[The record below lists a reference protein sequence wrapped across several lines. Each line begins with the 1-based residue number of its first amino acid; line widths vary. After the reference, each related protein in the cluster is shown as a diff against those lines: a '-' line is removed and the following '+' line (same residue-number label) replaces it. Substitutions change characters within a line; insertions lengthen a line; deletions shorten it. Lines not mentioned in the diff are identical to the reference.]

1 MKRTS
6 RDIRTA
12 NRYGVLRH
20 IVAESPVSRQELAA
34 ATGLSLATVANL
46 VGELLELGL
55 LIEVGY
61 EDSDGGRP
69 RGLVAVN
76 AEGGALIGVDVAET
90 YIHVELYDLSLAVIA
105 RAEEELRP
113 GEREPSQVLAHI
125 VSAVS
130 CVVAEAGI
138 PADRVLGVGVSMPG
152 MVDREGGVSVFAPNW
167 DWHDVPL
174 LSLLAEHIPY
184 PLYLDNPL
192 RACTVAELWFGAA
205 RGCDDVVVVNL
216 GTGVGAGI
224 ALGGALHR
232 GVTNSAGEWGHTTLV
247 LDGRLCHCGNHGCVE
262 TYVGAPG
269 IMQNLR
275 ELAPESPLLHPDDQT
290 ATIDALAR
298 GVTMRR
304 PCRGEGGPRH
314 RALSGR
320 RRGRP
325 GQPPQPRGDRPEQLG
340 GPQTRPATAGRGP
353 RSGRTARAA
362 APAGEHRDRAVPDRV
377 QPRESRR
384 GDLRPRRFPRV
395 GGTEVPETGAPR
407 QHRGSH
413 SSKDPQ
419 HTFLNSGRPRDG
431 PARPVG
437 RCRIVRST

>member
-1 MKRTS
+1 
-6 RDIRTA
+6 
-12 NRYGVLRH
+12 V
-20 IVAESPVSRQELAA
+20 
-34 ATGLSLATVANL
+34 
-46 VGELLELGL
+46 VG
-55 LIEVGY
+55 
-61 EDSDGGRP
+61 
-69 RGLVAVN
+69 
-76 AEGGALIGVDVAET
+76 
-90 YIHVELYDLSLAVIA
+90 
-105 RAEEELRP
+105 
-113 GEREPSQVLAHI
+113 
-125 VSAVS
+125 
-130 CVVAEAGI
+130 EAGI

-275 ELAPESPLLHPDDQT
+275 ELAPESSLLHPDDQT

-298 GVTMRR
+298 GVTAGDPVAVKVVRDTARYLGAAVADLVNLLNPEVIVLSSWVARRLGQPLLDEVREAVARHALRR
-304 PCRGEGGPRH
+304 PLESTEIVLCPIASNPVSLGAATFALEGSLASVGQKSPKPV
-314 RALSGR
+314 
-320 RRGRP
+320 RRGSTVAVTAAR
-325 GQPPQPRGDRPEQLG
+325 
-340 GPQTRPATAGRGP
+340 TRNTP
-353 RSGRTARAA
+353 S
-362 APAGEHRDRAVPDRV
+362 
-377 QPRESRR
+377 
-384 GDLRPRRFPRV
+384 
-395 GGTEVPETGAPR
+395 
-407 QHRGSH
+407 
-413 SSKDPQ
+413 
-419 HTFLNSGRPRDG
+419 
-431 PARPVG
+431 
-437 RCRIVRST
+437 

>member
-55 LIEVGY
+55 LVEVGY

-90 YIHVELYDLSLAVIA
+90 YIHVELYDLALTVIA

-113 GEREPSQVLAHI
+113 GENEPAQVLAHI
-125 VSAVS
+125 ASAVTT
-130 CVVAEAGI
+130 VVGEAGI
-138 PADRVLGVGVSMPG
+138 PAERVLGVGVSMPG

-184 PLYLDNPL
+184 PLHLDNPL
-192 RACTVAELWFGAA
+192 RACTIAELWFGAA
-205 RGCDDVVVVNL
+205 RGCDDAVVVNL

-275 ELAPESPLLHPDDQT
+275 ELAPESPLLHPEDQT
-290 ATIDALAR
+290 ATIAALAQ
-298 GVTMRR
+298 GVTDGDPVAVKVVRDTGRYLGAAVADLVNLLNPEVIVLSSWVARALGPPLLDEVREAVARHALRR
-304 PCRGEGGPRH
+304 PLESTRIVLSPIPSNPVSLGAATFALEGSLASVGQKSQKPPR
-314 RALSGR
+314 RA
-320 RRGRP
+320 
-325 GQPPQPRGDRPEQLG
+325 
-340 GPQTRPATAGRGP
+340 AG
-353 RSGRTARAA
+353 TARA
-362 APAGEHRDRAVPDRV
+362 
-377 QPRESRR
+377 
-384 GDLRPRRFPRV
+384 
-395 GGTEVPETGAPR
+395 
-407 QHRGSH
+407 
-413 SSKDPQ
+413 
-419 HTFLNSGRPRDG
+419 
-431 PARPVG
+431 
-437 RCRIVRST
+437 RSTP

>member
-1 MKRTS
+1 
-6 RDIRTA
+6 
-12 NRYGVLRH
+12 
-20 IVAESPVSRQELAA
+20 VSRQELAA

-130 CVVAEAGI
+130 CVVGEAGI

-298 GVTMRR
+298 GVTAGDPVAVKVVRDTARYLGAAVADLVNLLNPEVIVLSSWVARRLGQPLLDEVREAVARHALRR
-304 PCRGEGGPRH
+304 PLESTEIVLCPIASNPVSLGAATFALEGSLASVGQKSQKPV
-314 RALSGR
+314 
-320 RRGRP
+320 RRGS
-325 GQPPQPRGDRPEQLG
+325 
-340 GPQTRPATAGRGP
+340 TVAVTAA
-353 RSGRTARAA
+353 RT
-362 APAGEHRDRAVPDRV
+362 
-377 QPRESRR
+377 
-384 GDLRPRRFPRV
+384 
-395 GGTEVPETGAPR
+395 
-407 QHRGSH
+407 
-413 SSKDPQ
+413 
-419 HTFLNSGRPRDG
+419 
-431 PARPVG
+431 
-437 RCRIVRST
+437 RSTPS

>member
-12 NRYGVLRH
+12 NRYRVLRH
-20 IVAESPVSRQELAA
+20 IVAESPVSRQELTA

-55 LIEVGY
+55 LVEVGF

-76 AEGGALIGVDVAET
+76 AKGGALVGVDVAET
-90 YIHVELYDLSLAVIA
+90 YVHAELFDLSLTVLA

-113 GEREPSQVLAHI
+113 GENEPAQVLAHI
-125 VSAVS
+125 VSAVTS
-130 CVVAEAGI
+130 AVAQAGI
-138 PADRVLGVGVSMPG
+138 PEDRLLGVGVSVPG

-174 LSLLAEHIPY
+174 LSLLGEHLPHQ
-184 PLYLDNPL
+184 LYLDNPL
-192 RACTVAELWFGAA
+192 RACTIAELWFGAA
-205 RGCDDVVVVNL
+205 RGREDVVIVNL

-290 ATIDALAR
+290 ATIDALAAAVSVGDPVATKVVR
-298 GVTMRR
+298 ATARYLGAAVADLVNLLDPQVIVLSSWVAAKLGKPLLDEVLAAVARHALRR
-304 PCRGEGGPRH
+304 PLESTEIVLCPIAANPVSLGAATFALEGSL
-314 RALSGR
+314 ASV
-320 RRGRP
+320 
-325 GQPPQPRGDRPEQLG
+325 GQKKQKGQK
-340 GPQTRPATAGRGP
+340 
-353 RSGRTARAA
+353 
-362 APAGEHRDRAVPDRV
+362 
-377 QPRESRR
+377 
-384 GDLRPRRFPRV
+384 LRI
-395 GGTEVPETGAPR
+395 
-407 QHRGSH
+407 
-413 SSKDPQ
+413 
-419 HTFLNSGRPRDG
+419 L
-431 PARPVG
+431 
-437 RCRIVRST
+437 